1 MLVLANPSRMNTTQ
15 ISTTQIKAGIS
26 LYCGTRLGEYFIG
39 THRVRIAL
47 YSDNAAGIFGALK
60 AGLSAAE
67 IAATYSLGAGELDG
81 LIQELITCEFIESQT
96 SAIQISERFIS
107 NIAEK
112 AAKAGD
118 HSKDAS
124 FSQIKKRLTPELTVT
139 RWLPGVC
146 DSGVSKV
153 SARQS
158 SHVEISGN
166 SRVAQHLYATLLA
179 SGVIHT
185 QFAASF
191 RRGAET
197 VSEEDLIGGYVNATD
212 IGQVFTAISSEKSK
226 SLALF
231 PLPKVES
238 AEELPA
244 GFAEKIIKI
253 HFGEIDPAI
262 LGLWMASGQE
272 HLIVSEINGGYLT
285 ISPIVKPGQGP
296 CSRCCELTIADQ
308 SGATILE
315 GASVR
320 DEIPVAGA
328 NYLAGL
334 LAGQLLNLID
344 TGTCTLAT
352 KAISIDLLDLCNTK
366 HITVGHHPMC
376 GCSWR

>member
-1 MLVLANPSRMNTTQ
+1 MNTTQ

-26 LYCGTRLGEYFIG
+26 LYRGTRPGEYFIG

-47 YSDNAAGIFGALK
+47 YSDLAPGIFSALK
-60 AGLSAAE
+60 AGLSTAE
-67 IAATYSLGAGELDG
+67 IAATYSLDACELDE
-81 LIQELITCEFIESQT
+81 LIQELIACEFLESQT

-107 NIAEK
+107 NIAER

-124 FSQIKKRLTPELTVT
+124 YSQIKKRMSPELSVT

-158 SHVEISGN
+158 AHVEISGN
-166 SRVAQHLYATLLA
+166 SRAAQHLYATLLA

-185 QFAASF
+185 QFAPSF

-197 VSEEDLIGGYVNATD
+197 VTEADLIGGYIDATD
-212 IGQVFTAISSEKSK
+212 NGQVFTAISSEKSK

-231 PLPKVES
+231 PLPKLES

-244 GFAEKIIKI
+244 SFAEKIIKI

-272 HLIVSEINGGYLT
+272 HLIVSEINGGYLN

-315 GASVR
+315 AATVR
-320 DEIPVAGA
+320 DELPVAGA

-334 LAGQLLNLID
+334 LAGQLLNFID
-344 TGTCTLAT
+344 TGSCTLSRE
-352 KAISIDLLDLCNTK
+352 AISIDLLDLCNTK
-366 HITVGHHPMC
+366 HIAIGRHPMC

>member
-1 MLVLANPSRMNTTQ
+1 MNTTQ
-15 ISTTQIKAGIS
+15 LSTTQIKAGIS
-26 LYCGTRLGEYFIG
+26 LYSGTRQGEYFIG
-39 THRVRIAL
+39 THRLRIAI
-47 YSDNAAGIFGALK
+47 YSENAAGIYSALK

-67 IAATYSLGAGELDG
+67 IAATYSLAASELA
-81 LIQELITCEFIESQT
+81 ELLEELRTCEFLETQT

-107 NIAEK
+107 NIAER
-112 AAKAGD
+112 AAKSGD

-124 FSQIKKRLTPELTVT
+124 FSQIKNRIGPELTVA

-158 SHVEISGN
+158 AHVEISGN
-166 SRVAQHLYATLLA
+166 SRAAQHLYASLIA

-185 QFAASF
+185 QFAPSF
-191 RRGAET
+191 RRGDKS
-197 VSEEDLIGGYVNATD
+197 VSEVDLIGGYISATD
-212 IGQVFTAISSEKSK
+212 IGQVFTAISNEKSK

-231 PLPKVES
+231 PLPKAES
-238 AEELPA
+238 AQELPV
-244 GFAEKIIKI
+244 GFAEKLIKI

-315 GASVR
+315 GATVR

-334 LAGQLLNLID
+334 LAGQIINLID
-344 TGTCTLAT
+344 TGTCTLSRE
-352 KAISIDLLDLCNTK
+352 AISIDLLDLCNTK
-366 HITVGHHPMC
+366 HITVGRHPMC

>member
-1 MLVLANPSRMNTTQ
+1 MNSTQ

-26 LYCGTRLGEYFIG
+26 LYCSTRPGEYFIG

-47 YSDNAAGIFGALK
+47 HSDLAPGIFSALK
-60 AGLSAAE
+60 AGLSTAE
-67 IAATYSLGAGELDG
+67 IAATYSLDACELDE
-81 LIQELITCEFIESQT
+81 LIQELIACEFLETQT

-107 NIAEK
+107 NIAER

-124 FSQIKKRLTPELTVT
+124 YSQIKKRMSSELSVT

-146 DSGVSKV
+146 DSGVSTV

-158 SHVEISGN
+158 AHVEISGN
-166 SRVAQHLYATLLA
+166 SRAAQHLYATLLA

-185 QFAASF
+185 QFAPSF

-197 VSEEDLIGGYVNATD
+197 VTEEDLIGGYINATD
-212 IGQVFTAISSEKSK
+212 IGQVFTAISNEKSK

-231 PLPKVES
+231 PLPKLES

-272 HLIVSEINGGYLT
+272 HLIVSEINGGYLN

-315 GASVR
+315 AATIR
-320 DEIPVAGA
+320 DEVPVAGA

-334 LAGQLLNLID
+334 LAGQLLNFID

-366 HITVGHHPMC
+366 HIAIGRHPMC